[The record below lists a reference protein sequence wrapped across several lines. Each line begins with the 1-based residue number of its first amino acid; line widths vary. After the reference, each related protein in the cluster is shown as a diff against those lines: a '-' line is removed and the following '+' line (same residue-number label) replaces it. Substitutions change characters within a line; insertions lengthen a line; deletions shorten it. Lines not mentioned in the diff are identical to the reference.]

1 MAPHGPATVIGSA
14 GRMWY
19 KLSWWELAPGLWGKK
34 CSPLVRWAGMIVSRA
49 SVFPLLAWRK
59 IKLRSVKQ
67 HLLSYCCQIYILA
80 SSATQGGNV
89 LVFFG
94 SSNYVTAAH
103 DWNNSKTSLSPC
115 SQNSLGSFWIYGFPF
130 LCSLPTIWVSPIF
143 LLHDAAQDRFP
154 PPPVKY
160 IQTVL
165 ALLLFPVLCPC
176 PPGSPLCLVT
186 IMQPPGDLKQDGMP
200 LSRGLTAPS
209 LFPSWPWY
217 LWIAYAIQHT
227 TWRQSGWLKRGVLDP
242 DSGLGPELTSRLLYA
257 KIPGSIKRGGPSKSV
272 LVYVE
277 CKTMADVHYK
287 WLLLLF
293 LCMWVF
299 NICFSSHFR
308 CEVRGLFLLTILH
321 LRHSALSERA
331 AKKSDIKYLGNCLS
345 PGGLEAPG
353 GKVPCL
359 LY

>member
-130 LCSLPTIWVSPIF
+130 LCSLPTIWVSPVF

-176 PPGSPLCLVT
+176 PPGSLLCLVPLCSPQVT
-186 IMQPPGDLKQDGMP
+186 WNKMGCLCHVVSRHHPSSLRGPDICELLMPSSTQHGDRVGGWKGE
-200 LSRGLTAPS
+200 
-209 LFPSWPWY
+209 SW
-217 LWIAYAIQHT
+217 IQT
-227 TWRQSGWLKRGVLDP
+227 L
-242 DSGLGPELTSRLLYA
+242 GLGQS
-257 KIPGSIKRGGPSKSV
+257 
-272 LVYVE
+272 
-277 CKTMADVHYK
+277 
-287 WLLLLF
+287 
-293 LCMWVF
+293 
-299 NICFSSHFR
+299 
-308 CEVRGLFLLTILH
+308 
-321 LRHSALSERA
+321 
-331 AKKSDIKYLGNCLS
+331 
-345 PGGLEAPG
+345 
-353 GKVPCL
+353 
-359 LY
+359 